1 MVRRALD
8 LVLHVLDVDRHASM
22 GLERY
27 EADWP
32 VALSVPLDPATY
44 DAMRFLASLY
54 PARPRDIM
62 RASVLRALDPGDE
75 ALQAPA
81 TGAPSIERTARVE
94 LGLSREEDEALGRL
108 AKEAGVTK
116 EELAWW
122 ALEDALGP
130 LLQVHRPR

>member
-8 LVLHVLDVDRHASM
+8 LVLHVLDVDRHASL

-27 EADWP
+27 DADWP

-54 PARPRDIM
+54 PARPRDIV
-62 RASVLRALDPGDE
+62 RASVLRALDPGAGMLE
-75 ALQAPA
+75 APA
-81 TGAPSIERTARVE
+81 VGVPPAERTARVE
-94 LGLSREEDEALGRL
+94 LGLSREEDEALERL
-108 AKEAGVTK
+108 AREAGVTK

-130 LLQVHRPR
+130 LLRVHRAR

>member
-8 LVLHVLDVDRHASM
+8 LVLHALDVDRHASL

-27 EADWP
+27 DAEWP
-32 VALSVPLDPATY
+32 VALSVPLDPTTY
-44 DAMRFLASLY
+44 DAIRFLASLY

-62 RASVLRALDPGDE
+62 RASVIRALDPGAE
-75 ALQAPA
+75 PPGVPV
-81 TGAPSIERTARVE
+81 TGAPSVERTARVE

-108 AKEAGVTK
+108 ASEAGITK

-130 LLQVHRPR
+130 LLRVRRPR